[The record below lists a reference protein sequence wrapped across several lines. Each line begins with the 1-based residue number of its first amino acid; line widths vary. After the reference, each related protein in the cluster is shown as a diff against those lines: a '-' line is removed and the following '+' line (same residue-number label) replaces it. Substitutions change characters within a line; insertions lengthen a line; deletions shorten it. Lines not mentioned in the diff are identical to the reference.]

1 MDIKGK
7 KFTILG
13 LQKTG
18 VALAEFLVK
27 RGALVTVSDRAEE
40 SSLGDKASKIRSLG
54 IDLETGGHSDS
65 SFENRDYIILS
76 PGVPHTLPQ
85 LEKARQSGISVIGEV
100 ELASRFIDCPIIAIT
115 GTNGKSTAT
124 TLSGE
129 MLIKSGFNVFVGGNL
144 GTPLVSC
151 LDLPEKPD
159 FVVAE
164 ISSFQLDTCQSFKPK
179 AAVLLNI
186 TEDHLDRYKDMD
198 GYAESKM
205 LVFKNQTKN
214 DFAILNAADS
224 LTIDRLS
231 SIPSTQYFFNES
243 KQSEYSADFRS
254 GNLILKNGIRDQIIV
269 NIEKYRLKGIHNL
282 ENLTAAALSTWLV
295 GASREGIQEAVDS
308 FSGLAHRVE
317 FCGEVSGVSFY
328 DDSKATNI
336 DAALRAVEGF
346 EQPIAIIMGGRD
358 KGATFE
364 LMIETLKKNT
374 VKAVLIGEASK
385 KIERAFKGSVD
396 IDIAKTMEDAVRKGF
411 AAVKSTGGV
420 VLLSPACAS
429 FDMFDNYGHR
439 GKVFKEAAARI
450 IMEAGGHGE

>member
-7 KFTILG
+7 KITILG

-27 RGALVTVSDRAEE
+27 RGALVTVTDRAEE
-40 SSLGDKASKIRSLG
+40 NTLGDKASKVRSLG
-54 IDLETGGHSDS
+54 INLETGGHSDE
-65 SFENRDYIILS
+65 SFENRDYIIVS

-85 LEKARQSGISVIGEV
+85 LEKARQKGISVIGEV
-100 ELASRFIDCPIIAIT
+100 ELASRFISCPIVAIT

-124 TLSGE
+124 ILSGE
-129 MLIKSGFNVFVGGNL
+129 ILKKSGFNVFVGGNI
-144 GTPLVSC
+144 GTPLISC

-164 ISSFQLDTCQSFKPK
+164 ISSFQLDTCVSFRPK

-186 TEDHLDRYKDMD
+186 TEDHLDRYTGMG
-198 GYAESKM
+198 GYADSKM
-205 LVFKNQTKN
+205 LIFKNQTKN

-224 LTIDRLS
+224 LTFDRIS
-231 SIPSTQYFFNES
+231 NIPSTQYFFNES
-243 KQSEYSADFRS
+243 DPSEYSADFRS
-254 GNLILKNGIRDQIIV
+254 GNLVLKNGTKGQISID
-269 NIEKYRLKGIHNL
+269 ISKYRLKGIHNL
-282 ENLTAAALSTWLV
+282 ENLAAAALSTWLV
-295 GASREGIQEAVDS
+295 GATREGIQEAVDS
-308 FSGLAHRVE
+308 FSGLPHRVE
-317 FCGEVSGVSFY
+317 FCGEISGVSFY

-346 EQPIAIIMGGRD
+346 EQPLAIIMGGRD

-364 LMIETLKKNT
+364 LMIDALTKNT
-374 VKAVLIGEASK
+374 VKAVLIGEATE
-385 KIERAFKGSVD
+385 KIERAFKGTVD
-396 IDIAKTMEDAVRKGF
+396 TVTAETMEDAVRKGF

-429 FDMFDNYGHR
+429 FDMFNNYGHR
-439 GKVFKEAAARI
+439 GKVFQESVARI

>member
-7 KFTILG
+7 KITILG

-18 VALAEFLVK
+18 VALAEFLTK
-27 RGALVTVSDRAEE
+27 RGALITVSDRSDEK
-40 SSLGDKASKIRSLG
+40 SLGDKASKIRSLG

-85 LEKARQSGISVIGEV
+85 LEKARQMGVSVIGEV
-100 ELASRFIDCPIIAIT
+100 ELASIFIDCPIIAIT

-124 TLSGE
+124 TLAGE
-129 MLIKSGFNVFVGGNL
+129 MLKNSGFNVFVGGNL

-164 ISSFQLDTCQSFKPK
+164 ISSFQLDTCVSFRPK

-198 GYAESKM
+198 GYADSKM
-205 LVFKNQTKN
+205 LVFKNQNKD

-224 LTIDRLS
+224 MTIDRMQSIHS
-231 SIPSTQYFFNES
+231 SKYFFNETNHS
-243 KQSEYSADFRS
+243 DHSADFRS
-254 GNLILKNGIRDQIIV
+254 GKLILKNGADNQITID
-269 NIEKYRLKGIHNL
+269 ISRYGLKGIHNL
-282 ENLTAAALSTWLV
+282 ENLAAAALSTWLL
-295 GASREGIQEAVDS
+295 GATREGIQKTVDS
-308 FSGLAHRVE
+308 FTGLAHRVE

-346 EQPIAIIMGGRD
+346 EQPLAIIMGGRD

-364 LMIETLKKNT
+364 LMIGALKRHT
-374 VKAVLIGEASK
+374 VKAILIGEAAE
-385 KIERAFKGSVD
+385 KINRAFKGSVD
-396 IDIAKTMEDAVRKGF
+396 TVIADNMEDAVRKGF
-411 AAVKSTGGV
+411 EAVRPTGGAV
-420 VLLSPACAS
+420 VLSPACAS

-439 GKVFKEAAARI
+439 GKVFQESAGKI